1 MKLRK
6 LISWL
11 LDAGTWFYTLGILTL
26 LGAAITINFVVEFAV
41 DSQPM
46 LIACASLT
54 AILLSLSFIPS
65 IQKMRG
71 GVIVTLVLAAT
82 AAAFTW
88 WQLEDSVRSSA
99 VTIPPIPSHL
109 NFSFGFT
116 ILAAILAL
124 VLWWKLSGERVYNPQ
139 LTLVQNGV
147 TLIGVLASAIAF
159 NLPVS
164 WSFWVGWAIIT
175 GTLMWLGPI
184 WKSEA
189 AAAAQLGSLRAKI
202 VELEAEIERSK
213 ERKEERPLPGFRNL
227 LKRLIGTAK
236 RTQS

>member
-6 LISWL
+6 LVSWL
-11 LDAGTWFYTLGILTL
+11 LGDAGTWFYRLGILAL
-26 LGAAITINFVVEFAV
+26 LGAALTINYVVKFAV

-71 GVIVTLVLAAT
+71 GVIVTLVLAVA

-99 VTIPPIPSHL
+99 VTIPPIPFHL
-109 NFSFGFT
+109 NLSFSFT

-124 VLWWKLSGERVYNPQ
+124 VLWKLSGKRVYNPQ
-139 LTLVQNGV
+139 ITLVQNGV

-159 NLPVS
+159 NLPAS
-164 WSFWVGWAIIT
+164 WSVGVGWAIIA
-175 GTLMWLGPI
+175 GTLMWLEPI

-189 AAAAQLGSLRAKI
+189 AAATQLGSLRARI
-202 VELEAEIERSK
+202 VELEAEIERS
-213 ERKEERPLPGFRNL
+213 ERKEERPLPSFRNL
-227 LKRLIGTAK
+227 LKRLIGAAK
-236 RTQS
+236 GTQP